1 MLTEMTLNLKE
12 KLMSSITMLTINRD
26 NYCYILK
33 LDGATIAIDPGEAEA
48 VLDFIGKETCN
59 LDLILNTH
67 MHQDHCG
74 GNLRLKQA
82 TGCKIM
88 GCDMRIPGI
97 DTILVHGEVLPEP
110 AKKIQVLSTPGHTLK
125 DCCYYLPPGAEHSG
139 ALFSGDTL
147 FSGGCGRVFEGTI
160 EQLFQSLQT
169 LAALPPDTLIYCGHE
184 YTLDNYLFAEHIEP
198 ESTPVRNKRRQ
209 VERLRKNGEPTLP
222 VTLGEELKTNPFL
235 RPHAPSL
242 RRALHMEEASD
253 LEVFTELRKRKNRF

>member
-1 MLTEMTLNLKE
+1 MPN
-12 KLMSSITMLTINRD
+12 ITMLTINRD

-33 LDGATIAIDPGEAEA
+33 LDGATIAIDPGEAEP

-74 GNLRLKQA
+74 GNLSLKQA

-97 DTILVHGEVLPEP
+97 DTILIDGEKLPETGE
-110 AKKIQVLSTPGHTLK
+110 KLQVLSTPGHTLK
-125 DCCYYLPPGAEHSG
+125 DCCYYLPPEGEHPG
-139 ALFSGDTL
+139 ALFCGDTL
-147 FSGGCGRVFEGTI
+147 FSCGCGRVFEGTI
-160 EQLFQSLQT
+160 EQLFHSLQRI
-169 LAALPPDTLIYCGHE
+169 ASLPPATLLYCGHE
-184 YTLDNYLFAEHIEP
+184 YTLDNYLFTEHIEP
-198 ESTPVRNKRRQ
+198 ESTPIRNKRRQ

-222 VTLGEELKTNPFL
+222 VSLDEELELNPFL
-235 RPHAPSL
+235 RPHDSAL
-242 RRALHMEEASD
+242 RRALKMEGAND